1 MINVFANLYKSVSYC
16 FLHMKLSYPW
26 DRPFLQY
33 RNLILS
39 SSPNDYFVKNHQT
52 NSIFQAGSKSI
63 SVAMS
68 NYVRVDDQRVD
79 KVA

>member
-1 MINVFANLYKSVSYC
+1 MLQK
-16 FLHMKLSYPW
+16 KLSYPW
-26 DRPFLQY
+26 DRLFLLY
-33 RNLILS
+33 RNLILFLP
-39 SSPNDYFVKNHQT
+39 PNDYFVKNHQT

-68 NYVRVDDQRVD
+68 NYVQADDQSVD